1 MILYIIEGT
10 PPETFISIP
19 RAMWWSIA
27 VLTNVEYGYV
37 YPIKLLGMTCVS
49 FITLI
54 VIRIVALPA
63 GIIAENFRN
72 ELSEDDKDK
81 YFFTNH

>member
-1 MILYIIEGT
+1 
-10 PPETFISIP
+10 
-19 RAMWWSIA
+19 MWWSIA

-72 ELSEDDKDK
+72 ELRKLINFYQSL
-81 YFFTNH
+81 TNSLEY